1 MNFSLSGRP
10 WQKKYPHTPLPLVEK
25 DTLAPFRV
33 EAREIPWGRRT
44 QWVTLII
51 AICEPTGEEDPAI
64 WENEIVF
71 LESLLIATDIA
82 LGMLQGCL
90 PDLYTRT
97 AEGLHPDLY
106 TRTAEGLVSYRVD
119 VDFLDTT
126 LREVEGVLQW
136 YISNPQDLSQPA
148 NIWVIRN
155 AFNPYAE
162 PEPGDDPVE
171 NTQVLGVYL
180 NSCVE
185 ERTQQQLTRATD
197 IVRRSLELIDHWS
210 LAPPETSDVF
220 YLVRDVCWLMASY
233 MRPDLPWST
242 VVPRAWRTEEEAKE
256 AAAALQKAFDIW
268 WQEVK
273 NVLPMRD
280 LPEMETLL

>member
-1 MNFSLSGRP
+1 MGR
-10 WQKKYPHTPLPLVEK
+10 
-25 DTLAPFRV
+25 A
-33 EAREIPWGRRT
+33 T
-44 QWVTLII
+44 QWITLTRVCN
-51 AICEPTGEEDPAI
+51 AQGICEPIGEGIPEETPDPDL

-90 PDLYTRT
+90 PDLYTQT
-97 AEGLHPDLY
+97 AERLI
-106 TRTAEGLVSYRVD
+106 TYRVD
-119 VDFLDTT
+119 IDFPRYPPNIIAVFGTPDVETLDTT
-126 LREVEGVLQW
+126 LRDVEELLQW
-136 YISNPQDLSQPA
+136 YMSHPQNIAQPA
-148 NIWVIRN
+148 DIWHIRN
-155 AFNPYAE
+155 DFDSYAE
-162 PEPGDDPVE
+162 PIPPEPGDDPVE
-171 NTQVLGVYL
+171 DTQVLGVYL

-185 ERTQQQLTRATD
+185 ERTRQQLIPATD
-197 IVRRSLELIDHWS
+197 IVRRGLELIDHWS
-210 LAPPETSDVF
+210 LAPELIDPWSLAPPETPDVF

-256 AAAALQKAFDIW
+256 AAVALQKAFDIW
-268 WQEVK
+268 WQDVK